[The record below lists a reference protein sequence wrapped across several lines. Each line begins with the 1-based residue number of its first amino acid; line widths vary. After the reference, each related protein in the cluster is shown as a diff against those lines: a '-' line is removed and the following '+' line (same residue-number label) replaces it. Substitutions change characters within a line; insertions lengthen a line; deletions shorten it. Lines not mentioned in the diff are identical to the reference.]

1 MRARGLRRPPLIG
14 MYWQIDNDSL
24 ARNSMNQKIL
34 NVLVL
39 CTGNSARSVM
49 GEALFNVLGKG
60 RFVAYSAGSRPSGMI
75 QPMAA
80 ELAAE
85 LGYDTSKLRSKSWG
99 EFEGPDAPQMD
110 IVITVCDN
118 AAGETCPVWFGAP
131 MTAHW
136 GVDDPAAAEGDEAT
150 RRHAYMKAFA
160 ALRRRVE
167 LLLALPIEK
176 LDRLVAEQHLRDIGR
191 TPDA

>member
-1 MRARGLRRPPLIG
+1 MSEGSDSARP
-14 MYWQIDNDSL
+14 Y
-24 ARNSMNQKIL
+24 

-39 CTGNSARSVM
+39 CTGNSARSVI

-60 RFVAYSAGSRPSGMI
+60 RFVAYSAGSRPSGAI

-80 ELAAE
+80 ELAAG
-85 LGYDTSKLRSKSWG
+85 LGYDVSKLRSKSWD
-99 EFEGPDAPQMD
+99 EFERPDAPQMD

-118 AAGETCPVWFGAP
+118 AAGEACPVWLGSP

-136 GVDDPAAAEGDEAT
+136 GVDDPAAVEGDESA
-150 RRHAYMKAFA
+150 RRHAYMKAFS

-167 LLLALPIEK
+167 LLLALPVEK
-176 LDRLVAEQHLRDIGR
+176 LERLVVQQHLREIGANER
-191 TPDA
+191 ANDSANESARDA

>member
-1 MRARGLRRPPLIG
+1 MSDRP
-14 MYWQIDNDSL
+14 Y
-24 ARNSMNQKIL
+24 

-39 CTGNSARSVM
+39 CTGNSARSVI

-60 RFVAYSAGSRPSGMI
+60 RFVAYSAGSRPSGKV

-85 LGYDTSKLRSKSWG
+85 LGYDVSKLRSKSWE
-99 EFEGPDAPQMD
+99 EFERPDAPQMD
-110 IVITVCDN
+110 IIITVCDN
-118 AAGETCPVWFGAP
+118 AAGEECPVWLGSP

-136 GVDDPAAAEGDEAT
+136 GVDDPAAVEGDEDT
-150 RRHAYMKAFA
+150 RRHAYVKAFA
-160 ALRRRVE
+160 ELRRRVE

-176 LDRLVAEQHLRDIGR
+176 LDRLVAERHLRDIGR
-191 TPDA
+191 NADA